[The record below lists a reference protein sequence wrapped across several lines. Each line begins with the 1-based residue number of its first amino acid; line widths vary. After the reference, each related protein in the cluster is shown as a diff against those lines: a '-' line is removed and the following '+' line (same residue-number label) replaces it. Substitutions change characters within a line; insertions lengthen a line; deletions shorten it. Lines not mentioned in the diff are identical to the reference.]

1 MLPVMVGDLLERKD
15 LEVDVLSSGDRW
27 FGMTYRQDRETVSAA
42 LRQLHGQ
49 GTYPAVLWT

>member
-1 MLPVMVGDLLERKD
+1 MVGDLLERKD